1 MQLTWID
8 WAIVI
13 ASILI
18 CFVPA
23 LFYAKRS
30 SQSTSEF
37 FASGRSV
44 PWWLA
49 GLSMVATTFSSDTPN
64 WVTEQVRKY
73 GVAGNW
79 QWWAFVLTGVAT
91 VFFFAR
97 LWRRSGVMTDLEFYE
112 HRYSGASASVVRG
125 FRAVYLG
132 LFFNCFIMGMVTL
145 AACKIANILFGM
157 PAWQTILICGVLNIF
172 FAAHSGLWG
181 VLVIDMVQFFIK
193 MTAVFAAAWFS
204 LVEVGERLVGKGA
217 GGWAGLKALVAKL
230 STQQVVIPKVQK
242 VVDGVAQVKDGVPV
256 MVDGQPVMS
265 LINGTGQPFLDLLPN
280 FSMSE
285 LALMIFIVPIAIGWW
300 ANWYPGAEPGGGSYI
315 AQRMLASK
323 SEKDSLGGTLFFNI
337 AHYVLRPWPW
347 IITALCSIIVYP
359 DLASIK
365 AAFPAADVT
374 LIGHDSAFPA
384 MLKFLP
390 VGFVGLMVGGLIAA
404 NSSTILTH
412 LNWGSSYLVHDFY
425 RRFINKDATEGHYIN
440 VGRFSTVALYVIAA
454 CLSYTLESAQSAFQ
468 VLISVGA
475 GTGSLYIIRWYWYRV
490 NAWAEVVAM
499 VSSVAVTVMF
509 LLCDKFGTGSG
520 GLVLAAIGSLLL
532 LLGVASDTD
541 YKPEFSAKVVAG
553 YMLPFLPLAFVMLNS
568 VPNSLTMLMAFASL
582 AFAVRRLFVA
592 DVTGEPTAH
601 TSLRLAGLLVVAV
614 GLVVKGLTDLGYADV
629 LFGGGFAYRTLW
641 TVGLTTLCWLSACF
655 IAPATDKATLIAFYR
670 KVKPAGPGWTAI
682 RAEAGVTDT
691 EVAQENRIGSAFLG
705 WISGCAVIWSSLF
718 AIGNF
723 LYSSGDPTRLK
734 MAWILTAV
742 FAVSAYVL
750 LKVTQQLWADS
761 TASQA
766 REDARLKQG

>member
-1 MQLTWID
+1 MNITWID
-8 WAIVI
+8 WVIVA

-30 SQSTSEF
+30 SESTSEF

-112 HRYSGASASVVRG
+112 HRYSGKAASVVRG
-125 FRAVYLG
+125 FRAIYLG

-157 PAWQTILICGVLNIF
+157 PDWQTIVICGILNVV

-204 LVEVGERLVGKGA
+204 LVEVGKRLA
-217 GGWAGLKALVAKL
+217 GDASAWAGLKALVAKL
-230 STQQVVIPKVQK
+230 SDTQVVTS
-242 VVDGVAQVKDGVPV
+242 AAGVPT
-256 MVDGQPVMS
+256 MSAIDGKGQP
-265 LINGTGQPFLDLLPN
+265 ILDILPN
-280 FSMSE
+280 FTMSE
-285 LALMIFIVPIAIGWW
+285 LALMIFILPIAIGWW

-347 IITALCSIIVYP
+347 IITALCSIIIYP
-359 DLASIK
+359 DLAAIK
-365 AAFPAADVT
+365 AVFPHADPT
-374 LIGHDSAFPA
+374 KIGHDSAFPA
-384 MLKFLP
+384 MLVFLP
-390 VGFVGLMVGGLIAA
+390 VGFVGLMIGGLIAA

-425 RRFINKDATEGHYIN
+425 RRFMKKDGSESHYVN
-440 VGRFSTVALYVIAA
+440 VGRLSTVLLYVIAA
-454 CLSYTLESAQSAFQ
+454 ILSLYMTSAQQAFET
-468 VLISVGA
+468 LLSIGA
-475 GTGSLYIIRWYWYRV
+475 GTGLLYVARWFWWRV
-490 NAWAEVVAM
+490 TAWCEVVAM
-499 VSSVAVTVMF
+499 VMSLITAVAVPHFM
-509 LLCDKFGTGSG
+509 
-520 GLVLAAIGSLLL
+520 
-532 LLGVASDTD
+532 
-541 YKPEFSAKVVAG
+541 
-553 YMLPFLPLAFVMLNS
+553 
-568 VPNSLTMLMAFASL
+568 
-582 AFAVRRLFVA
+582 
-592 DVTGEPTAH
+592 PTA
-601 TSLRLAGLLVVAV
+601 
-614 GLVVKGLTDLGYADV
+614 D
-629 LFGGGFAYRTLW
+629 FATRTIVQ
-641 TVGLTTLCWLSACF
+641 VGLTTLSWLITAYVG
-655 IAPATDKATLIAFYR
+655 PQTDRATLIAFCQ
-670 KVKPAGPGWTAI
+670 KVKPAGPGWTDV
-682 RAEAGVTDT
+682 RAEAGISDA
-691 EVAQENRIGSAFLG
+691 EIAQENRIGSAFVG
-705 WISGCAVIWSSLF
+705 WIAGCALIWSSLF

-723 LYSSGDPTRLK
+723 LYAAGDPKRLT
-734 MAWILTAV
+734 MAWILTGATL
-742 FAVSAYVL
+742 VSGYVL
-750 LKVTQQLWADS
+750 LRITRQLWADS

-766 REDARLKQG
+766 REDAKNA

>member
-1 MQLTWID
+1 MHVTWID
-8 WAIVI
+8 WVIVA

-23 LFYAKRS
+23 LFLAKRS
-30 SQSTSEF
+30 GGSTAEF

-79 QWWAFVLTGVAT
+79 QWWAFALTGVAT

-112 HRYSGASASVVRG
+112 QRYSGTAASVVRG

-157 PAWQTILICGVLNIF
+157 PAWQTIVVCGVLNVV

-204 LVEVGERLVGKGA
+204 LVEVGRRLA
-217 GGWAGLKALVAKL
+217 GDASGWAGLKALVAKL
-230 STQQVVIPKVQK
+230 STQQVVTT
-242 VVDGVAQVKDGVPV
+242 DGVPA
-256 MVDGQPVMS
+256 MSATDGSGQP
-265 LINGTGQPFLDLLPN
+265 ILDLLPN
-280 FSMSE
+280 FTMPE
-285 LALMIFIVPIAIGWW
+285 LALMIFILPIAISWW

-347 IITALCSIIVYP
+347 IITALCSIVVYP
-359 DLASIK
+359 DLASIQK
-365 AAFPAADVT
+365 AFPNAEPS

-384 MLKFLP
+384 MLMFLP
-390 VGFVGLMVGGLIAA
+390 VGFVGLMIGGLIAA

-425 RRFINKDATEGHYIN
+425 RRFLKTDASEAHYVN
-440 VGRFSTVALYVIAA
+440 VGRLSTVLLYVVAA
-454 CLSYTLESAQSAFQ
+454 VLSLYMTSAQQAFQ
-468 VLISVGA
+468 ILLSIGA
-475 GTGSLYIIRWYWYRV
+475 GTGLLYITRWFWWRV
-490 NAWAEVVAM
+490 SAWCEVVAM
-499 VSSVAVTVMF
+499 VMSLVTAV
-509 LLCDKFGTGSG
+509 
-520 GLVLAAIGSLLL
+520 
-532 LLGVASDTD
+532 GV
-541 YKPEFSAKVVAG
+541 
-553 YMLPFLPLAFVMLNS
+553 PLAL
-568 VPNSLTMLMAFASL
+568 PQADFA
-582 AFAVRRLFVA
+582 
-592 DVTGEPTAH
+592 TT
-601 TSLRLAGLLVVAV
+601 
-614 GLVVKGLTDLGYADV
+614 
-629 LFGGGFAYRTLW
+629 TLW
-641 TVGLTTLCWLSACF
+641 QVGLTTVAWLVTAYVG
-655 IAPATDKATLIAFYR
+655 PQTDRATLISFCQ
-670 KVKPAGPGWTAI
+670 KVKSAGPGWTDI
-682 RAEAGVTDT
+682 RAEAGIGDA
-691 EVAQENRIGSAFLG
+691 EIAQENRVGSAFVG
-705 WISGCAVIWSSLF
+705 WIAGCALIWGSLF

-723 LYSSGDPTRLK
+723 LYASGDPRRLT
-734 MAWILTAV
+734 MAWVLTAV
-742 FAVSAYVL
+742 TVVSGYVL
-750 LKVTQQLWADS
+750 LRVTRQMWADG
-761 TASQA
+761 TAA
-766 REDARLKQG
+766 EGREEVKRAG

>member
-1 MQLTWID
+1 MNITWID
-8 WAIVI
+8 WVIVA
-13 ASILI
+13 ASILV

-23 LFYAKRS
+23 LFLAKRS
-30 SQSTSEF
+30 SGSTAEF

-112 HRYSGASASVVRG
+112 HRYSGTAASVVRG
-125 FRAVYLG
+125 FRAIYLG

-157 PAWQTILICGVLNIF
+157 PAWQTIVICGVLNVV

-204 LVEVGERLVGKGA
+204 LVEVGRRLTGEA
-217 GGWAGLKALVAKL
+217 SGWAGLKALIAKL
-230 STQQVVIPKVQK
+230 STQQVVTTQ
-242 VVDGVAQVKDGVPV
+242 GVPV
-256 MVDGQPVMS
+256 MSVSDGKGQP
-265 LINGTGQPFLDLLPN
+265 ILDMLPN
-280 FSMSE
+280 FTMSE
-285 LALMIFIVPIAIGWW
+285 LALMIFILPIAISWW

-347 IITALCSIIVYP
+347 IITALCSIIIYP
-359 DLASIK
+359 DLAAIIK
-365 AAFPAADVT
+365 AFPNADPK

-384 MLKFLP
+384 MLMFLP
-390 VGFVGLMVGGLIAA
+390 VGFVGLMIGGLIAA

-425 RRFINKDATEGHYIN
+425 RRFMVKNGSESHYVN
-440 VGRFSTVALYVIAA
+440 VGRLSTVFLYVFAA
-454 CLSYTLESAQSAFQ
+454 ILSLYMTSAQQAFQ
-468 VLISVGA
+468 VLLSIGA
-475 GTGSLYIIRWYWYRV
+475 GTGLLYIARWFWWRV
-490 NAWAEVVAM
+490 SAWCEVVAM
-499 VSSVAVTVMF
+499 VMSLVTSVAVPYFM
-509 LLCDKFGTGSG
+509 
-520 GLVLAAIGSLLL
+520 
-532 LLGVASDTD
+532 
-541 YKPEFSAKVVAG
+541 
-553 YMLPFLPLAFVMLNS
+553 
-568 VPNSLTMLMAFASL
+568 
-582 AFAVRRLFVA
+582 
-592 DVTGEPTAH
+592 PTA
-601 TSLRLAGLLVVAV
+601 
-614 GLVVKGLTDLGYADV
+614 D
-629 LFGGGFAYRTLW
+629 FAT
-641 TVGLTTLCWLSACF
+641 TTIIQVGLTTLSWLITAYVG
-655 IAPATDKATLIAFYR
+655 PQTDRATLIAFCQ
-670 KVKPAGPGWTAI
+670 KVKPAGPGWTDI
-682 RAEAGVTDT
+682 RAEAGITDV
-691 EVAQENRIGSAFLG
+691 EIASENRIGSALVG
-705 WISGCAVIWSSLF
+705 WIAGCALIWGSLF

-723 LYSSGDPTRLK
+723 LYAAGDPKRLT

-742 FAVSAYVL
+742 TLVSGYVL

-766 REDARLKQG
+766 REDAKNA

>member
-1 MQLTWID
+1 MHITWID
-8 WAIVI
+8 WVIVA

-23 LFYAKRS
+23 LFLAKRS
-30 SQSTSEF
+30 GGSTAEF

-112 HRYSGASASVVRG
+112 HRYSGTAASVVRG
-125 FRAVYLG
+125 FRAIYLG

-157 PAWQTILICGVLNIF
+157 PAWQTIVVCGILNVV

-217 GGWAGLKALVAKL
+217 GGWAGLKALVAQL
-230 STQQVVIPKVQK
+230 STQQVVTT
-242 VVDGVAQVKDGVPV
+242 AGVPV
-256 MVDGQPVMS
+256 MSASDGKGQP
-265 LINGTGQPFLDLLPN
+265 ILDMLPN
-280 FSMSE
+280 FSMSD
-285 LALMIFIVPIAIGWW
+285 LALMIFILPIAISWW

-359 DLASIK
+359 DLAAIK
-365 AAFPAADVT
+365 SAFPNADST

-384 MLKFLP
+384 MLMFLP
-390 VGFVGLMVGGLIAA
+390 VGFVGLMIGGLIAA

-425 RRFINKDATEGHYIN
+425 RRFIKKDASETHYVN
-440 VGRFSTVALYVIAA
+440 VGRLSTVLLYVVAA
-454 CLSYTLESAQSAFQ
+454 VLSLYMKSAQQAFQ
-468 VLISVGA
+468 VLLSIGA
-475 GTGSLYIIRWYWYRV
+475 GTGLLYLARWFWWRIS
-490 NAWAEVVAM
+490 AWCEVVAM
-499 VSSVAVTVMF
+499 VMSLVTAVAV
-509 LLCDKFGTGSG
+509 
-520 GLVLAAIGSLLL
+520 
-532 LLGVASDTD
+532 
-541 YKPEFSAKVVAG
+541 
-553 YMLPFLPLAFVMLNS
+553 PLAL
-568 VPNSLTMLMAFASL
+568 PQADFA
-582 AFAVRRLFVA
+582 
-592 DVTGEPTAH
+592 TT
-601 TSLRLAGLLVVAV
+601 
-614 GLVVKGLTDLGYADV
+614 
-629 LFGGGFAYRTLW
+629 TLW
-641 TVGLTTLCWLSACF
+641 QVGLTTAAWLITAYVG
-655 IAPATDKATLIAFYR
+655 PQTDRATLISFCQ
-670 KVKPAGPGWTAI
+670 KVQPAGPGWTGI
-682 RAEAGVTDT
+682 RAEAGISDA
-691 EVAQENRIGSAFLG
+691 EIAQENRVGSAFVG
-705 WISGCAVIWSSLF
+705 WIAGCALIWGSLF

-723 LYSSGDPTRLK
+723 LYASGDPQRLT
-734 MAWILTAV
+734 MAWVLTAV
-742 FAVSAYVL
+742 TLVSGYVL
-750 LKVTQQLWADS
+750 LKTTQQLWADS
-761 TASQA
+761 TASQE
-766 REDARLKQG
+766 REDAKRV

>member
-1 MQLTWID
+1 MNITWID
-8 WAIVI
+8 WVIV
-13 ASILI
+13 AVSILI

-23 LFYAKRS
+23 LFLAKRS
-30 SQSTSEF
+30 SGSTAEF

-112 HRYSGASASVVRG
+112 HRYSGTAASVVRG
-125 FRAVYLG
+125 FRAIYLG

-157 PAWQTILICGVLNIF
+157 PAWQTIVVCGILNVV

-230 STQQVVIPKVQK
+230 STQQVVTT
-242 VVDGVAQVKDGVPV
+242 DGVPAMSV
-256 MVDGQPVMS
+256 SDGKGQP
-265 LINGTGQPFLDLLPN
+265 ILDMLPN
-280 FSMSE
+280 FTMPE
-285 LALMIFIVPIAIGWW
+285 LALMIFILPIAISWW
-300 ANWYPGAEPGGGSYI
+300 ANWYPGSEPGGGSYI

-359 DLASIK
+359 DLAAIK
-365 AAFPAADVT
+365 AAFPAADPT

-384 MLKFLP
+384 MLMFLP
-390 VGFVGLMVGGLIAA
+390 VGFVGLMIGGLIAA

-425 RRFINKDATEGHYIN
+425 RRFMKKDASEAHYVN
-440 VGRFSTVALYVIAA
+440 VGRLSTVLLYVVAA
-454 CLSYTLESAQSAFQ
+454 VLSLYMTSAQQAFQ
-468 VLISVGA
+468 VLLSIGA
-475 GTGSLYIIRWYWYRV
+475 GTGLLYVARWFWWRV
-490 NAWAEVVAM
+490 SAWCEVVAM
-499 VSSVAVTVMF
+499 VMSLVTAV
-509 LLCDKFGTGSG
+509 
-520 GLVLAAIGSLLL
+520 
-532 LLGVASDTD
+532 GV
-541 YKPEFSAKVVAG
+541 
-553 YMLPFLPLAFVMLNS
+553 PLAL
-568 VPNSLTMLMAFASL
+568 PQADFA
-582 AFAVRRLFVA
+582 
-592 DVTGEPTAH
+592 TT
-601 TSLRLAGLLVVAV
+601 
-614 GLVVKGLTDLGYADV
+614 
-629 LFGGGFAYRTLW
+629 TLW
-641 TVGLTTLCWLSACF
+641 QVGLTTVAWLVTAYVG
-655 IAPATDKATLIAFYR
+655 PQTDRATLISFCQ
-670 KVKPAGPGWTAI
+670 KVKPAGPGWTDI
-682 RAEAGVTDT
+682 RAEAGISAV
-691 EVAQENRIGSAFLG
+691 EIAQENRVGSAFVG
-705 WISGCAVIWSSLF
+705 WIAGCALIWGSLF

-723 LYSSGDPTRLK
+723 LYASGDPQRLT

-742 FAVSAYVL
+742 TVVSGYVL
-750 LKVTQQLWADS
+750 LKVTQQMWADS
-761 TASQA
+761 TAA
-766 REDARLKQG
+766 EGREEAKRVG